1 MKTHT
6 GYSTLE
12 TTYNNVIRF
21 VQPPAQFHIP
31 VSLVTLL
38 SCGKTSPG
46 KLNLLEEVILIPK
59 VGQQVKQVQNRNLW
73 LTSCCC
79 HPP

>member
-6 GYSTLE
+6 GCSTLE

-21 VQPPAQFHIP
+21 VQPPFHIP

-59 VGQQVKQVQNRNLW
+59 VGQQVKQVQN
-73 LTSCCC
+73 
-79 HPP
+79 